1 MCALVLQAWHYQ
13 SEIQQMD
20 AHYRHELDSLVAAK
34 AAADAEL
41 LKLRK
46 EAAAPAQPQRLSLPG
61 PPQPALSMFPP
72 ATALPAV
79 RTCQPMSPLVIC
91 I

>member
-1 MCALVLQAWHYQ
+1 MVLQAWHYQ

-34 AAADAEL
+34 AAADTEL
-41 LKLRK
+41 LKLR
-46 EAAAPAQPQRLSLPG
+46 EAAAAPAQLQRLPLPG

-72 ATALPAV
+72 AAALPAV
-79 RTCQPMSPLVIC
+79 RPPQRPSPLRVIYM
-91 I
+91 